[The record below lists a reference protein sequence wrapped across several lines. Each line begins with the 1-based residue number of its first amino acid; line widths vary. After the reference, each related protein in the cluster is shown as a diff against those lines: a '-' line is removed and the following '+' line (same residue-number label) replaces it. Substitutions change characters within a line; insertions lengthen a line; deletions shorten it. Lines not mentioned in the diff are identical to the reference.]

1 MEFVIVIVVA
11 MVLVA
16 SLDIGPV
23 LLELTVMRIGVVLD
37 LSIVAL
43 VVGLAVRLLVVG
55 SGGRVEGLL
64 VRVVAGLS
72 VLLGVLRLVLHCLVS
87 VSLVGS
93 LMVIVLELVSVGSLM
108 LGVTVMLALLLVVTI
123 RLVVGVA

>member
-1 MEFVIVIVVA
+1 

-43 VVGLAVRLLVVG
+43 VVGLAVRLLVVS
-55 SGGRVEGLL
+55 SGGRVAGLL
-64 VRVVAGLS
+64 VCVVAGLS
-72 VLLGVLRLVLHCLVS
+72 VLLGILRLVLHCLVS

-93 LMVIVLELVSVGSLM
+93 LMVIVLKLVSVGSLM
-108 LGVTVMLALLLVVTI
+108 LGVTVMLALLLVMTI
-123 RLVVGVA
+123 RLVVGIA